1 MIVANKIKQIL
12 IDKDM
17 TQKDFAKIHG
27 DLYQTWANKL
37 SRNKMK
43 FSEVEKIMD
52 ELDCDIVFVD
62 RKSKK
67 VY

>member
-17 TQKDFAKIHG
+17 TQKDIAKIHG

-37 SRNKMK
+37 SRNTMK